1 MTAFSSDAA
10 TAEKIAVDSAKST
23 GVAAKLTGF
32 YRYNEQLAAARY
44 VLGNG
49 LTVLVLPDER
59 APVFAYQTWF
69 RVGSKDED
77 PNRTGL
83 AHLFEH
89 LMFKGTNKH
98 PVGELDKEFESR
110 GSQTNAATWVDWT
123 YYQCALAVR
132 PGNLATVVDFE
143 SDRMRGLA
151 LTQDVFASELDV
163 VINERKMSVDDSV
176 MGRISEALFATS
188 FAEHPYRWPT
198 IGHLKHLET
207 MKLEHAKAFYDAYYA
222 PNNATVVV
230 AGALDP
236 LETLQTVSKGY
247 GAIPPSRMPE
257 RRRMVEPKQTAR
269 REVKMA
275 LPAVTPHVA
284 LGYRAPAQTDK
295 AHAALEIASEA
306 LLTGD
311 NARLY
316 KRLVTDEELAT
327 EVDGFLSPF
336 AEPGIFEVLVTVRPG
351 ADVERVQQI
360 VQEELDRVSEGLTD
374 SEWRKAQNGL
384 LLGAL
389 ESMKDAEGLAE
400 ALGHHETNSGAFEK
414 AFDIVSRWDGI
425 TAADVSQSAKKVFDA
440 NACTVVVNIPEA
452 A

>member
-1 MTAFSSDAA
+1 MPPSSPDAA
-10 TAEKIAVDSAKST
+10 LAEKIAADT
-23 GVAAKLTGF
+23 RKLTGVEVKVTGHH
-32 YRYNEQLAAARY
+32 RYNEQLACTRY

-59 APVFAYQTWF
+59 APIFAYQSWF

-77 PNRTGL
+77 PERTGL

-89 LMFKGTNKH
+89 LMFKGTAKH

-123 YYQCALAVR
+123 YYQCALAAR
-132 PGNLATVVDFE
+132 PGNLETVVDFE
-143 SDRMRGLA
+143 SDRMRGLT
-151 LTQDVFASELDV
+151 LTQEVFASELDV
-163 VINERKMSVDDSV
+163 VINERKMTVDDSV
-176 MGRISEALFATS
+176 MGRISESLFATS
-188 FAEHPYRWPT
+188 FAKHSYRWPT

-207 MKLEHAKAFYDAYYA
+207 MKLEHARTFYDAYYA

-230 AGALDP
+230 VGALDP
-236 LETLQTVSKGY
+236 LHVLTTIAKGY
-247 GAIPPSRMPE
+247 GAIPPSRMPD
-257 RRRMVEPKQTAR
+257 RHRTPEPKQSAPR
-269 REVKMA
+269 HVKMS
-275 LPAVTPHVA
+275 LPAVTSHVA
-284 LGYRAPAQTDK
+284 LGYRAPPQMDK

-336 AEPGIFEVLVTVRPG
+336 AEAGIFEVLVTVRPD
-351 ADVERVQQI
+351 ADIERIQTI
-360 VQEELDRVSEGLTD
+360 VQEELDRVSDGLTEG
-374 SEWRKAQNGL
+374 EWRKAQNGL
-384 LLGAL
+384 LLSAL
-389 ESMKDAEGLAE
+389 DSMKDAEGLAE
-400 ALGHHETNSGAFEK
+400 NLGHHETNTGSFANAFEVVK
-414 AFDIVSRWDGI
+414 RWDGI
-425 TAADVSQSAKKVFDA
+425 TEADVAAAAKSTFAADG
-440 NACTVVVNIPEA
+440 CTIVVNLPEA

>member
-1 MTAFSSDAA
+1 MFDSS
-10 TAEKIAVDSAKST
+10 TAEKIALDT
-23 GVAAKLTGF
+23 GKLTGTQARVTGF
-32 YRYNEQLAAARY
+32 HRYNEQLACARF

-49 LTVLVLPDER
+49 LTVLVVPDER
-59 APVFAYQTWF
+59 APVFAYQSWF

-89 LMFKGTNKH
+89 LMFKGTAKH
-98 PVGELDKEFESR
+98 PVGELDREFESR

-123 YYQCALAVR
+123 YYQCALAAR
-132 PGNLATVVDFE
+132 PGNLETVVDFE
-143 SDRMRGLA
+143 SDRMRGLT

-207 MKLEHAKAFYDAYYA
+207 MRLEHAKAFYDAYYA

-230 AGALDP
+230 VGALDP
-236 LETLQTVSKGY
+236 QHVLTTIAKGY
-247 GAIPPSRMPE
+247 GAIPPSQMPA
-257 RRRMVEPKQTAR
+257 RRKVTEPKQAAP

-284 LGYRAPAQTDK
+284 IGYRAPAQTDK
-295 AHAALEIASEA
+295 SHAALEIASEA

-316 KRLVTDEELAT
+316 KRLVTEEELAT

-336 AEPGIFEVLVTVRPG
+336 AEPGIFEVLVSARPG
-351 ADVERVQQI
+351 ADLARIRDI
-360 VQEELDRVSEGLTD
+360 VQEELDAVSEGLTPG
-374 SEWRKAQNGL
+374 EWRKAQNGL
-384 LLGAL
+384 FLGAL

-400 ALGHHETNSGAFEK
+400 NLGHHETNTGAFQN
-414 AFDIVSRWDGI
+414 AFELVKRWDDI
-425 TAADVSQSAKKVFDA
+425 TEKDVTASAKATFETSTK
-440 NACTVVVNIPEA
+440 TVVLNVPEA